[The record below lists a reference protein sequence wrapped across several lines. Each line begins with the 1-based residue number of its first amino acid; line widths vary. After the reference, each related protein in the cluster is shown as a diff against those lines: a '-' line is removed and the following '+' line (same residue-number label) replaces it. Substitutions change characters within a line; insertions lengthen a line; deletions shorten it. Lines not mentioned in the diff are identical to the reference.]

1 MKEFG
6 LERGL
11 KSDRKHHTTEEYRK
25 REASKLNENKDIFQE
40 LEELK
45 QTDVFGFKAKKA
57 ALFVKLENLIL
68 NADETTKKEIEG
80 FKSQILHLERKKI
93 QALFVNITK
102 SLNQT
107 SFPRNK
113 SKRSLRA

>member
-45 QTDVFGFKAKKA
+45 QTDVFDLAKKR
-57 ALFVKLENLIL
+57 LYLSN
-68 NADETTKKEIEG
+68 
-80 FKSQILHLERKKI
+80 
-93 QALFVNITK
+93 
-102 SLNQT
+102 
-107 SFPRNK
+107 
-113 SKRSLRA
+113 

>member
-6 LERGL
+6 LERGV

-45 QTDVFGFKAKKA
+45 QTDVFGFKAKKSS
-57 ALFVKLENLIL
+57 FICQIREL
-68 NADETTKKEIEG
+68 NP
-80 FKSQILHLERKKI
+80 QCR
-93 QALFVNITK
+93 
-102 SLNQT
+102 
-107 SFPRNK
+107 RNYQ
-113 SKRSLRA
+113 KRN

>member
-1 MKEFG
+1 MAWKEVQN
-6 LERGL
+6 LTVNTIL
-11 KSDRKHHTTEEYRK
+11 PKNTEK

-45 QTDVFGFKAKKA
+45 QNGRIRFKAKKA

-80 FKSQILHLERKKI
+80 
-93 QALFVNITK
+93 A
-102 SLNQT
+102 
-107 SFPRNK
+107 
-113 SKRSLRA
+113 